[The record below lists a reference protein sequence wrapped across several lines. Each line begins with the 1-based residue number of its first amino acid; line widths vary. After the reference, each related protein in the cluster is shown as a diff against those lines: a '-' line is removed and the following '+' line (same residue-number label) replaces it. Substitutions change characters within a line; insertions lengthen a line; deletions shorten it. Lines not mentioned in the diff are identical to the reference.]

1 MPKLYDK
8 LKTASTEE
16 ELKNLFAKF
25 FKLKLDTKNQID
37 LYTPQILFEFKYD
50 KNLNNTQTLAQCIAQ
65 TLYYIR
71 KLKYGKE
78 LRAPS
83 GKICVVA
90 KFCAVIAK
98 TEDFKD
104 FYLKSKTKN
113 YDFDLA
119 PSSPCKKLVGDLAK
133 YKTLKNLHVYD
144 FTVEEDERN
153 FIDTVKT
160 SLTSQISLFE
170 EKKEINENNFYPIFE
185 YWQKLFGEAVEN
197 GRKASEYFITDIE
210 EGKTVILEDSLLFR
224 MQSGDLV
231 EKFVNLEEYRH
242 FWSVYE
248 KIYNP
253 REMIAIRQKMDRMT
267 EISMRRFTGEFFT
280 PIGFAEKAIEYL
292 ARTVGAEWYKTGKFR
307 LWDMAAGTGNLE
319 FALPY
324 EALKY
329 CYIST
334 LLEDDADYCKKI
346 FAEATVFQYDYLN
359 DDVDFFKNEMQL
371 EGLGIKRKMPKKLI
385 EDLRNPEI
393 KWIIFINPPYAT
405 ANNDERDK
413 TKINKIG
420 VANTLIR
427 DLMTNDNLG
436 ETSREL
442 YSQFLYRISL
452 EFKNRQSYLA
462 MFSKLNYLNANNDQK
477 MRDKIFQYKY
487 ERGFTISSRNFD
499 GCKGKF
505 PVCFLIWDLSKKV
518 LLNEQKIQIDVYNPS
533 VEKIAKKS
541 FYSLNRMDFL
551 NKWIARPQTIKKFPP
566 LSGAFNVASQNKDR
580 RDKIAEN
587 FLASLMTKG
596 NEFTN
601 QNYTSILSGPYVSA
615 GAMSVTPE
623 NFEKSM
629 IIHAVRRIPKAT
641 WLNDRD
647 QFMQPTKKLTREFI
661 TDCVLWSLFS
671 PSNQTVSLRN
681 VEYEGEIYR
690 MKNNLF
696 PFLLSEIQNWKISDA
711 NIRAQIA
718 MAKQDRFAALWIN
731 EHKAEF
737 STEGNKLL
745 SAGEEV
751 YKEFYKRLKEL
762 DRKKWKIE
770 DWDAGWYQARMSLGD
785 VFEVKGRLL
794 KLSQKIEPLI
804 YELGF
809 LRDEVLYYG

>member
-25 FKLKLDTKNQID
+25 FKLKLDTKNRID

-119 PSSPCKKLVGDLAK
+119 PSSPCKKLVGDLANF
-133 YKTLKNLHVYD
+133 KTLKNLHVYD

-359 DDVDFFKNEMQL
+359 DDAEFFKNEMQL

-393 KWIIFINPPYAT
+393 KWIIFINPPYAMPSNWEVNLNRKDKNGVSIT
-405 ANNDERDK
+405 AIK
-413 TKINKIG
+413 
-420 VANTLIR
+420 
-427 DLMTNDNLG
+427 DLMLKDGIG
-436 ETSREL
+436 ESSREL
-442 YSQFLYRISL
+442 YVQFLYRINI
-452 EFKNRQSYLA
+452 EFANRKMWLGI
-462 MFSKLNYLNANNDQK
+462 FSTLKYVISGNDQLFREK
-477 MRDKIFQYKY
+477 FLSCKY
-487 ERGFTISSRNFD
+487 ERGFVFSSKNFQ

-505 PVCFLIWDLSKKV
+505 PISFLVWNFANKIPID
-518 LLNEQKIQIDVYNPS
+518 EQKIIVDVYNDEI
-533 VEKIAKKS
+533 EKIAIKKWVS
-541 FYSLNRMDFL
+541 VNQKEFL
-551 NKWIARPQTIKKFPP
+551 NKWFKRPIVKKKFPP
-566 LSGAFNVASQNKDR
+566 LTSSFNLAVTNKER
-580 RDKIAEN
+580 RDRIAED
-587 FLASLMTKG
+587 FLASFMVSS
-596 NEFTN
+596 NDFSHA
-601 QNYTSILSGPYVSA
+601 NYTSLLSGPYVSH
-615 GAMSVTPE
+615 GGLSVTPE

-696 PFLLSEIQNWKISDA
+696 PFLLSEIQNWKISDS

-737 STEGNKLL
+737 STEGRKLL
-745 SAGEEV
+745 AAGEEV

-770 DWDAGWYQARMSLGD
+770 DWDAGWYQARMSLGEVD
-785 VFEVKGRLL
+785 EVKERLL
-794 KLSQKIEPLI
+794 ELSQKIEPLI

>member
-25 FKLKLDTKNQID
+25 FKLKLDTKNRID

-119 PSSPCKKLVGDLAK
+119 PSSPCKKLVGDLANF
-133 YKTLKNLHVYD
+133 KTLKNLHVYD
-144 FTVEEDERN
+144 FTVEEDEKN

-346 FAEATVFQYDYLN
+346 FPDATVFQYDYLN
-359 DDVDFFKNEMQL
+359 DDAEFFKNEMQL
-371 EGLGIKRKMPKKLI
+371 EGLGIKRKMPKKLL
-385 EDLRNPEI
+385 EDLKNPEI
-393 KWIIFINPPYAT
+393 KWIIFINPPYAMAT
-405 ANNDERDK
+405 NFSFVRDRK
-413 TKINKIG
+413 NKHG
-420 VANTLIR
+420 VSSTQIQN
-427 DLMTNDNLG
+427 LMKADNLG
-436 ETSREL
+436 EASRDL
-442 YSQFLYRISL
+442 CVQFLYRIVR
-452 EFKNRQSYLA
+452 EFQERQVTIGI
-462 MFSKLNYLNANNDQK
+462 FSKLGYVTAEYEKTFRNEYFNAK
-477 MRDKIFQYKY
+477 F
-487 ERGFTISSRNFD
+487 ERGFTLSSKNFD

-505 PVCFLIWDLSKKV
+505 PIGFLVWNLDGKNKLDNQDIAL
-518 LLNEQKIQIDVYNPS
+518 DVYNS
-533 VEKIAKKS
+533 EIEKYAVKNFRYYDNS
-541 FYSLNRMDFL
+541 QYL
-551 NKWIARPQTIKKFPP
+551 NKWFKRPPCKKIFPP
-566 LSGAFNVASQNKDR
+566 VSGGINISYSKKDPRNRVAEDFLASFFCSSNDFASQN
-580 RDKIAEN
+580 ATAL
-587 FLASLMTKG
+587 F
-596 NEFTN
+596 
-601 QNYTSILSGPYVSA
+601 SGPYVSH
-615 GAMSVTPE
+615 GGLSIVPE
-623 NFEKSM
+623 IFEKCM
-629 IIHAVRRIPKAT
+629 ITHAVRRIPKAD
-641 WLNDRD
+641 WLNNRD

-718 MAKQDRFAALWIN
+718 MAKQDRFAALWIS

-737 STEGNKLL
+737 STEGKKLL
-745 SAGEEV
+745 AAGEKV

-770 DWDAGWYQARMSLGD
+770 DWDAGWYQVRMSLGD
-785 VFEVKGRLL
+785 IGEVKERLL
-794 KLSQKIEPLI
+794 ELSQKIEPLI